1 MSAQTDKDLK
11 IFLINVKS
19 TVGNDKLNLVSKG
32 IQEAAK
38 ASGVS
43 SYVMGIVGVKSE
55 GATRNLSLQE
65 TKSVQLPATSPLSNK
80 RETTK
85 STIGDYLYSNT
96 LTGILVMLF
105 IAFVMIIGF
114 LQLMVVQTP
123 QYFPTDK
130 IDFGKIEK

>member
-1 MSAQTDKDLK
+1 MTAQTDKDLK

-55 GATRNLSLQE
+55 GASPSLSLQQ
-65 TKSVQLPATSPLSNK
+65 TKSVQLPATLTNK
-80 RETTK
+80 RDSTT
-85 STIGDYLYSNT
+85 SSIGDYLYSNT

-105 IAFVMIIGF
+105 IAFIMIIGF
-114 LQLMVVQTP
+114 MQLMVVQTP